1 MLYTPTVFYL
11 PESPSSDEL
20 LREIRGRGL
29 EKFFDY
35 YDISTEGA
43 RGIPDCINIVPS
55 VCTYDEVYGGDS
67 AIEYLRTLTPE
78 KPVLLKLDIPV
89 DNCLFMTVVRGHLDI
104 IKTLIVSGAS
114 VNACNYRGQT
124 PLHFAVA
131 YDNIEIVQL
140 LTEFGADYFAKDNDG
155 YMPIDY
161 AKFYQSQNVLDFVND
176 HSLIEIEDQEVKIR
190 RELHPNNNL
199 IVDYFNEDD

>member
-1 MLYTPTVFYL
+1 
-11 PESPSSDEL
+11 
-20 LREIRGRGL
+20 
-29 EKFFDY
+29 
-35 YDISTEGA
+35 
-43 RGIPDCINIVPS
+43 
-55 VCTYDEVYGGDS
+55 
-67 AIEYLRTLTPE
+67 
-78 KPVLLKLDIPV
+78 
-89 DNCLFMTVVRGHLDI
+89 MTVVRGHLDI